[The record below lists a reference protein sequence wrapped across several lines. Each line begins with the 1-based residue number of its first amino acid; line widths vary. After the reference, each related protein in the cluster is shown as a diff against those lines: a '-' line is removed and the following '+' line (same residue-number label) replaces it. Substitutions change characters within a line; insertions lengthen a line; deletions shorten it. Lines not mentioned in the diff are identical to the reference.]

1 MNRRIRICL
10 SSQLYWRNLTYQSI
24 NNVTPGPA
32 STGLLYDIV
41 LVKLGVLPSVL
52 AFLIWRYNSF
62 GYGFSNSSL
71 PGALGMFGVA
81 LGIRNIQSQLPDL
94 VYALLSGLNAATVG
108 LIAVAA
114 VQLSERAI
122 TNKMTRFLI
131 AATASVGI
139 LYQGRNI
146 EKTQI
151 DS

>member
-1 MNRRIRICL
+1 
-10 SSQLYWRNLTYQSI
+10 
-24 NNVTPGPA
+24 
-32 STGLLYDIV
+32 
-41 LVKLGVLPSVL
+41 
-52 AFLIWRYNSF
+52 
-62 GYGFSNSSL
+62 
-71 PGALGMFGVA
+71 MFGVA